1 MDKNIHFVYI
11 ARCCDNTLYTGYT
24 IDVSRRILEHNSS
37 DKGAKYT
44 KTRRPVELVFT
55 KEFATASDAKKYEA
69 EIKKMSRQRKI
80 ELITEIGKKPSSDDK
95 PVKK

>member
-1 MDKNIHFVYI
+1 MNNKNAYFVYI
-11 ARCCDNTLYTGYT
+11 LKCSDNTLYTGYT
-24 IDVSRRILEHNSS
+24 TDVSRRILEHNSS

-69 EIKKMSRQRKI
+69 EIKKMSRQRKLQMI
-80 ELITEIGKKPSSDDK
+80 ANAKSTS
-95 PVKK
+95 